1 MARSKVYK
9 SKPKPVE
16 EELPSDDEI
25 DAFDKQKDFISL
37 DAAKES
43 ESDDAE
49 DEGLY
54 DLSDDADDSS
64 DDEFDSDDSDAEG
77 GTLGRLKRTEKA
89 MRNKLSVQQ
98 AEEGDEEDGEDDLS
112 AKDKQ
117 WGKSKRGYYGADTE
131 EYELTD
137 DEEALK
143 DEEEEAQRLQ
153 RQAAE
158 QLQPEDFEQ
167 EEDGL
172 EASSSSD
179 KEDETMGA
187 KARQANGV
195 ASSAANA
202 PTVERL
208 ERDEGALTDEQR
220 MSAVMADA
228 PELAALLS
236 ELQGSLAEV
245 RSHVGPVLKEVRG
258 GNLATAEGVSYLEAK
273 HLLLLH
279 YCINIVFYLLLKA
292 EGRPVRD
299 HPVIPRL
306 LELRA
311 YLEKIRPIDKKL
323 QYQMDKLLMAAQL
336 QISGKD
342 QEVAADSTA
351 AVSDPLRFGPKPDQL
366 IPKLAQDTQATE
378 GGVYRPPKLNPVSMD
393 NDPDKDYGKKERRRQ
408 EHAAR
413 KAGRSDFV
421 QALASELE
429 GAPEEL
435 RASSAVAGNET
446 LEALRHRQRL
456 EARAAEEEDLMVR
469 VPLSKEQK
477 KQLKADRR
485 VNLSGAAMMNDFAD
499 DVADLVGMDNGGAAG
514 LDDRFLGNQLSQK
527 FGADLLTQ
535 QKGKLRSGDDDL
547 SAKLP
552 LSQRRA
558 KYDGVKAKQSAK
570 TNAFGSDDDG
580 EQPKKRVREEDDFY
594 KESKALAEGK
604 KKSKKGKY
612 TAPDTL
618 PPRPDPT
625 VEGARAITTDI
636 EKNRGLTPHRSKATK
651 NPRKHNRNK
660 FEKATMRRKGQV
672 QEAKTGSAGGYG
684 GEQTG
689 IKSGVTRGVRF

>member
-16 EELPSDDEI
+16 KELPSDDEI

-37 DAAKES
+37 DAARES
-43 ESDDAE
+43 ESDDVQ

-64 DDEFDSDDSDAEG
+64 EDEFDSDDSDAAG

-98 AEEGDEEDGEDDLS
+98 GEEGDEEDGEVDHM

-167 EEDGL
+167 EEHGL

-179 KEDETMGA
+179 DEADTMGA

-195 ASSAANA
+195 ASSGVQA

-208 ERDEGALTDEQR
+208 ERDERAMTDEQR

-299 HPVIPRL
+299 HPVIARL

-342 QEVAADSTA
+342 QEVAADGTA
-351 AVSDPLRFGPKPDQL
+351 AASDPLRFGPKPDQL
-366 IPKLAQDTQATE
+366 IPKLAQDTQAAE

-456 EARAAEEEDLMVR
+456 EARAAEEEDLM
-469 VPLSKEQK
+469 
-477 KQLKADRR
+477 
-485 VNLSGAAMMNDFAD
+485 
-499 DVADLVGMDNGGAAG
+499 MDNGGAAG

-552 LSQRRA
+552 LSQKRA

-612 TAPDTL
+612 TPPDTL

-625 VEGARAITTDI
+625 IEGARAITTDI

-672 QEAKTGSAGGYG
+672 QEARTGSAGGYG

-689 IKSGVTRGVRF
+689 IKAGVTRGVRF

>member
-1 MARSKVYK
+1 MARSKVFK
-9 SKPKPVE
+9 SKAKAKPVN

-43 ESDDAE
+43 ESDDVE

-54 DLSDDADDSS
+54 DLSDDADGSS
-64 DDEFDSDDSDAEG
+64 EDEFDSDDSDAEG

-98 AEEGDEEDGEDDLS
+98 GEEGDEEDDGMDVS
-112 AKDKQ
+112 AKGKQ

-131 EYELTD
+131 DYELTD
-137 DEEALK
+137 DDEALK

-153 RQAAE
+153 REAAE

-167 EEDGL
+167 EEGD
-172 EASSSSD
+172 ASSSSD
-179 KEDETMGA
+179 EETDTMGA
-187 KARQANGV
+187 KARQAEAAANGV
-195 ASSAANA
+195 GPA
-202 PTVERL
+202 VERL
-208 ERDEGALTDEQR
+208 ERDAEGLTDDQR
-220 MSAVMADA
+220 RAAVMADA

-245 RSHVGPVLKEVRG
+245 RSHVGPVLNEVRG
-258 GNLATAEGVSYLEAK
+258 GKLATAEGVSYLEAK

-299 HPVIPRL
+299 HPVIARL

-323 QYQMDKLLMAAQL
+323 QYQMEKLLMVAQL
-336 QISGKD
+336 QVSGKGD
-342 QEVAADSTA
+342 EQGQESAAA
-351 AVSDPLRFGPKPDQL
+351 ATDPLRFGPKPDQL
-366 IPKLAQDTQATE
+366 IPKLPQDSEAAE
-378 GGVYRPPKLNPVSMD
+378 GGVYRPPRLNPVSMD
-393 NDPDKDYGKKERRRQ
+393 DDPDKDYGKKERRRQ
-408 EHAAR
+408 QHAAR
-413 KAGRSDFV
+413 KAGRSEFV

-435 RASSAVAGNET
+435 RASNVVAGNET
-446 LEALRHRQRL
+446 LEALRHRQKL

-469 VPLSKEQK
+469 VPLSKEQRK
-477 KQLKADRR
+477 KLKAERR
-485 VNLSGAAMMNDFAD
+485 GNLSGAAMMNDFAD
-499 DVADLVGMDNGGAAG
+499 DVADLVGMDDGGAAG
-514 LDDRFLGNQLSQK
+514 VDERFLGHQASQR
-527 FGADLLTQ
+527 FGADLLNQ
-535 QKGKLRSGDDDL
+535 QKGKVKSGDDDL
-547 SAKLP
+547 STRLP

-558 KYDGVKAKQSAK
+558 KLDGAKSRQAARS
-570 TNAFGSDDDG
+570 NAFGSDDD
-580 EQPKKRVREEDDFY
+580 EAQPRKREREPVEDDFY
-594 KESKALAEGK
+594 KEAKALAEGK
-604 KKSKKGKY
+604 KVLKKGKY

-618 PPRPDPT
+618 PPLSDPT
-625 VEGARAITTDI
+625 VEGARAITNDI

-672 QEAKTGSAGGYG
+672 QEVKSGVAGGYG
-684 GEQTG
+684 GEKTG